1 MSNLY
6 FGITRYGYDICNEIS
21 DMACFSLNLKTAVD
35 FNAEARC
42 ARDEMHLRRSRQVTR
57 GQRPSPVGG
66 ASGCVV
72 GLPER
77 SEPEG
82 PQWAARRRSLSF
94 FFRRAFRHLDNLPFR
109 FDSFNCTTF
118 PLRCAHLS
126 VVCFYRSLI

>member
-6 FGITRYGYDICNEIS
+6 FGITRYGYDICSEIS

-42 ARDEMHLRRSRQVTR
+42 ASNEMHLRRSRQVTR
-57 GQRPSPVGG
+57 GHRPSPVGG

-72 GLPER
+72 GLSER

-82 PQWAARRRSLSF
+82 PQGAARRKVTQRDPAKSTYCPS
-94 FFRRAFRHLDNLPFR
+94 AKSIP
-109 FDSFNCTTF
+109 TVIT
-118 PLRCAHLS
+118 PRCFLWGQQ
-126 VVCFYRSLI
+126 L

>member
-57 GQRPSPVGG
+57 GHRPSPVGG

-77 SEPEG
+77 REPEG
-82 PQWAARRRSLSF
+82 PQGDARRKVTQRDHAKSTYCPSAKLILTLGEV
-94 FFRRAFRHLDNLPFR
+94 RTD
-109 FDSFNCTTF
+109 
-118 PLRCAHLS
+118 PLQS
-126 VVCFYRSLI
+126 

>member
-6 FGITRYGYDICNEIS
+6 FGITRYGYDICSEIS
-21 DMACFSLNLKTAVD
+21 DMARFSLNLKTAVD

-42 ARDEMHLRRSRQVTR
+42 ASNEMHLRRSRQVTR
-57 GQRPSPVGG
+57 GHRPSPVGG

-82 PQWAARRRSLSF
+82 PQGDTRRKVTQRDPAKTERGAHSCQVLKG
-94 FFRRAFRHLDNLPFR
+94 LP
-109 FDSFNCTTF
+109 T
-118 PLRCAHLS
+118 LAHIS
-126 VVCFYRSLI
+126 A

>member
-21 DMACFSLNLKTAVD
+21 DIACFSLNLKTAVD

-57 GQRPSPVGG
+57 GHRPSPVGG

-77 SEPEG
+77 REPEG
-82 PQWAARRRSLSF
+82 PQGDARRKVTQRDPAKSTYCPFAKLI
-94 FFRRAFRHLDNLPFR
+94 LTLPR
-109 FDSFNCTTF
+109 KT
-118 PLRCAHLS
+118 AK
-126 VVCFYRSLI
+126 

>member
-6 FGITRYGYDICNEIS
+6 FGITRYRYDICSEIS

-42 ARDEMHLRRSRQVTR
+42 ASDEMHLRRSRQVTR
-57 GQRPSPVGG
+57 GHRPSLVGG

-72 GLPER
+72 GLSER

-82 PQWAARRRSLSF
+82 PQGAARRKVTQRK
-94 FFRRAFRHLDNLPFR
+94 NE
-109 FDSFNCTTF
+109 
-118 PLRCAHLS
+118 
-126 VVCFYRSLI
+126 VM

>member
-6 FGITRYGYDICNEIS
+6 FGITRYRYDICSEIS

-57 GQRPSPVGG
+57 GHRPSPVGG

-72 GLPER
+72 VLPER
-77 SEPEG
+77 REPEG
-82 PQWAARRRSLSF
+82 CASIRAASPFAAAIRHDGELDIPILRRDSI
-94 FFRRAFRHLDNLPFR
+94 HLYLPVT
-109 FDSFNCTTF
+109 S
-118 PLRCAHLS
+118 S
-126 VVCFYRSLI
+126 GVI